1 MSLHPLVLVAASL
14 SILTIPKSLDL
25 KSCIVLE
32 LIVASSLSILT
43 ILKSWD
49 LKFCIVLELFSHCIP
64 QYPHYIPKLRPPQ
77 GDNET
82 VSLGMIIAEFSE
94 NP

>member
-32 LIVASSLSILT
+32 L
-43 ILKSWD
+43 
-49 LKFCIVLELFSHCIP
+49 FSHCIP
-64 QYPHYIPKLRPPQ
+64 QYPHYIPKPPQ